1 MYRYIFSFTLKLITA
16 TLQKLAIFHTWKCKT
31 KGWWNGPKHTSLSLW
46 WIYDYKSANLNKKIF
61 YLSLDFLNPETAW
74 GGEGQFDHPCGFS
87 KRVSSK
93 EREKPWFFEAFNII
107 FRHIFPENFIEFPQ
121 VVQKI
126 WRNSLSI
133 LAIFHQFSPIF

>member
-31 KGWWNGPKHTSLSLW
+31 KGWWNGPKHTSLLLW

-74 GGEGQFDHPCGFS
+74 GG
-87 KRVSSK
+87 RVNLTT
-93 EREKPWFFEAFNII
+93 PVI
-107 FRHIFPENFIEFPQ
+107 FRKEYLLKRGRNLGFLRLLILSLDTSFLKISLNFLKSFKRFVE
-121 VVQKI
+121 
-126 WRNSLSI
+126 I
-133 LAIFHQFSPIF
+133 LCR

>member
-74 GGEGQFDHPCGFS
+74 GGGRVNLTTPGVFRKEYLLKRGRNLGFLRLLILS
-87 KRVSSK
+87 LDTSFLKISLNFLKSFKR
-93 EREKPWFFEAFNII
+93 FE
-107 FRHIFPENFIEFPQ
+107 E
-121 VVQKI
+121 
-126 WRNSLSI
+126 I
-133 LAIFHQFSPIF
+133 LCRY

>member
-31 KGWWNGPKHTSLSLW
+31 TGWWNGPKHTSLLLW

-74 GGEGQFDHPCGFS
+74 GG
-87 KRVSSK
+87 RVNLTT
-93 EREKPWFFEAFNII
+93 PVI
-107 FRHIFPENFIEFPQ
+107 FRKEYLLKRGRNLGFLRLLILSLDTSFLKISLNFLKSFKRFEE
-121 VVQKI
+121 
-126 WRNSLSI
+126 I
-133 LAIFHQFSPIF
+133 LCRY